1 MKIVWPWLIEVFD
14 VFKKKF
20 MRLQTIRTEAPKFSR
35 TIFKFSQF
43 PTPSPHKE
51 IENYNNLISY
61 EIEGIKKTSIN
72 NNPEHVK
79 FLTKY
84 EQLTNIKN
92 KLDDLEFKITQLDD
106 PIKEQTR
113 LEQQNETLTQLC
125 LEREDQLKKINEKS
139 KQSNDL
145 YKELL
150 TKTTELNSD
159 AMRQMKKLLSKQSQ
173 LQKTLTEWQETET
186 DEKLEIENLT
196 KVRQQNEKEI
206 KILEDGIKKLPEL
219 ASKNLLDS
227 AVLNTNDGKSFSLHL
242 QSFLIQENKILEE
255 DKKLNAELDKIEE
268 LISKFKD
275 KASLKEKYNSFRT
288 ALETEKS
295 QLRHDKN
302 NFDAAIVTKSQ
313 NKTRR
318 ENLLK
323 GDGNYKQILELQ
335 NQYKILLKDKFRLK
349 SQLEELQVDY
359 TPVRNKCLQEQNNY
373 NDWLKERL
381 SAGLGVLPEWVE
393 FFNLLY

>member
-1 MKIVWPWLIEVFD
+1 
-14 VFKKKF
+14 

-381 SAGLGVLPEWVE
+381 SAGLGVLPE
-393 FFNLLY
+393 